1 MMFIILSLPF
11 FFFWRFIIQLL
22 KPAKALKEGW
32 EYVLRT
38 DLQVLVLGGDFF
50 VGALC
55 CGQCS
60 VVLGVCWQHAC
71 VEQEWGSRAL
81 AASRVY

>member
-1 MMFIILSLPF
+1 MMFVILALLF
-11 FFFWRFIIQLL
+11 FFFKSFIIQLL
-22 KPAKALKEGW
+22 KPANALKEGW
-32 EYVLRT
+32 EYALRT

-60 VVLGVCWQHAC
+60 VVLGVCPQHAC
-71 VEQEWGSRAL
+71 VEQE
-81 AASRVY
+81 

>member
-11 FFFWRFIIQLL
+11 FFFLL
-22 KPAKALKEGW
+22 EVYYTAAKALKEGW